1 MSLKLREDLPESFR
15 MTKQIPGMGMVMFD
29 SDKVQPEDYHK
40 WKKMGF
46 ADLFVEH
53 VVEPIVE
60 AIVEN
65 VIEEVKEVIA
75 ERRAKKRTP
84 KK

>member
-1 MSLKLREDLPESFR
+1 MSLKLRNDLPESFR

-29 SDKVQPEDYHK
+29 SDKVQPEDYSK

-46 ADLFVEH
+46 GDLFVEH